1 MTWQLSHSRQLPGK
15 AWADSMP
22 TLSKSG
28 PCASSQRTEPEALI
42 RGVGGRG
49 GCVQETLGPG
59 DTGARLLRDCR
70 PQQSSSKARLSE
82 APGVGFNRTPGWRSR
97 QAGTPAP
104 GREQML
110 RRKEEEGVGGPPHT
124 LRTVLPQSTVP
135 ARV

>member
-59 DTGARLLRDCR
+59 SSETAGLSKAAARLAFRKLLGWVLTG
-70 PQQSSSKARLSE
+70 PQAGEAGKLGPQPQGENRCSEGKRKRGWE
-82 APGVGFNRTPGWRSR
+82 AP
-97 QAGTPAP
+97 
-104 GREQML
+104 
-110 RRKEEEGVGGPPHT
+110 HT
-124 LRTVLPQSTVP
+124 H
-135 ARV
+135 